1 MKTLFRLSFH
11 AVVNA
16 FSRRTATTAQATL
29 GSLLIVGV
37 LSVPPWTARAQGT
50 ATLTTLAGS
59 TPASGELFSGSL
71 VQGSDGNFYGTA
83 TDGGANTDS
92 HGTVFKIT
100 PAGVVTN
107 LHNFSGTDG
116 INPAAGLMLGK
127 DGNFYGTTS
136 AGGATYVDSNT
147 PGNGTVFRITPAGV
161 LTTLHSFTGYP
172 ADGQDPNG
180 TLIQGSDGNF
190 YGTTAGGGTVEGGTV
205 FRMTPAGGL
214 TILCSLGNGY
224 DGAQPDAGVIQG
236 SDGNFYGTTRLGGN
250 GAGTVFQVTPAGAY
264 TTLYSFAHLGTTAGA
279 DPVASL
285 VQGSDGNFYGTTE
298 TNGVDGAGTVFR
310 ITPAGA
316 FTNLYSFTATNQ
328 PLDGALIQAKDGN
341 FYGTT
346 FFGGSNSAGAV
357 FQLTPAGVVTTIY
370 SFTGLGSEGGGPA
383 AALVQ
388 GSDGNL
394 YGTTQIG
401 GPANDG
407 TIYRLALGGSGST
420 GPVGTT
426 PVVTLTASTPEVTL
440 GSGGTGVFTLTF
452 SVAPTSDVVVNYT
465 IKGSAVN
472 GTDDVLLSGIKKIKA
487 GKTSKPIKV
496 VPQGDLGG
504 EAKKTVVLTLAP
516 GTGYTVGTTGKV
528 KVKILQ

>member
-1 MKTLFRLSFH
+1 MAAR
-11 AVVNA
+11 AI
-16 FSRRTATTAQATL
+16 L
-29 GSLLIVGV
+29 GSLLIVGA
-37 LSVPPWTARAQGT
+37 LPALPWTARVQG
-50 ATLTTLAGS
+50 APPLTTLAGS
-59 TPASGELFSGSL
+59 TLASGELFDSSL

-83 TDGGANTDS
+83 SDGGENTDS

-107 LHNFSGTDG
+107 LHDFSGTDG
-116 INPAAGLMLGK
+116 IYPVAGLLLGK

-136 AGGATYVDSNT
+136 AGGATYVDGNT

-172 ADGQDPNG
+172 ADGQGPRG

-190 YGTTAGGGTVEGGTV
+190 YGTTEEGGTAGGGTV
-205 FRMTPAGGL
+205 FQMTPAGVL

-236 SDGNFYGTTRLGGN
+236 SDGNLYGTTRLGGQ
-250 GAGTVFQVTPAGAY
+250 GAGTVFQITPAGAY
-264 TTLYSFAHLGTTAGA
+264 TTLYSFPALGTTAGA

-285 VQGSDGNFYGTTE
+285 VQGSVVNDSATTE

-346 FFGGSNSAGAV
+346 YFGGANSAGAV
-357 FQLTPAGVVTTIY
+357 FQLTPAGAVTTIY
-370 SFTGLGSEGGGPA
+370 SFTGLGAEGGGPA

-388 GSDGNL
+388 GSDGDL

-407 TIYRLALGGSGST
+407 TVYRLALGGGST

-426 PVVTLTASTPEVTL
+426 PVVTLTASTLDVTL
-440 GSGGTGVFTLTF
+440 GSGGTGVFTLTL
-452 SVAPTSDVVVNYT
+452 SAAQTIDVVVNYT

-472 GTDDVLLSGIKKIKA
+472 GTDYVLLSGTKKIKA

-496 VPQGDLGG
+496 IPQGDLGG
-504 EAKKTVVLTLAP
+504 AAKKTVVLALAP
-516 GTGYTVGTTGKV
+516 GTGYTMGTTGKV

>member
-1 MKTLFRLSFH
+1 MKTLLRVSRQ
-11 AVVNA
+11 AVGHA
-16 FSRRTATTAQATL
+16 FSRRTATTAQALL

-37 LSVPPWTARAQGT
+37 LSAWPWTARAQGA

-59 TPASGELFSGSL
+59 TLASGELFSASL

-83 TDGGANTDS
+83 ADGGANTDS

-107 LHNFSGTDG
+107 LHNFSGPDG
-116 INPAAGLMLGK
+116 LVPAAGLVQGT
-127 DGNFYGTTS
+127 DGNFYGTTTQ
-136 AGGATYVDSNT
+136 GGATYVDGNT

-172 ADGQDPNG
+172 ADGQSPKG
-180 TLIQGSDGNF
+180 TIIQGSDGNF
-190 YGTTAGGGTVEGGTV
+190 YGTTEGGGTVGGGTV
-205 FRMTPAGGL
+205 FRLTPSGVL
-214 TILCSLGNGY
+214 TILYSLGNGY

-264 TTLYSFAHLGTTAGA
+264 TTLYSFARLGTSAGA
-279 DPVASL
+279 DPVAAL

-298 TNGVDGAGTVFR
+298 TNGIDGAGTVFR
-310 ITPAGA
+310 ITPGGA
-316 FTNLYSFTATNQ
+316 FTNLYSFTAINQ

-346 FFGGSNSAGAV
+346 YFGGAHSAGTV
-357 FQLTPAGVVTTIY
+357 FQLTPAGAVTTSY

-407 TIYRLALGGSGST
+407 TIYRLALGGGST
-420 GPVGTT
+420 GPVATT

-440 GSGGTGVFTLTF
+440 GSGATGVFTLTL
-452 SVAPTSDVVVNYT
+452 SAAQTSDVVVDYT

-472 GTDDVLLSGIKKIKA
+472 GTDYVALSGSKKIKA
-487 GKTSKPIKV
+487 GKTTKPIKV